1 MKKWFSFILVMVLA
15 VLLIGCGKDD
25 PVDPT
30 PVDPVITVV
39 KPTKVEISGQKE
51 EIDVGEEF
59 TITVIVTPDDATDK
73 TVSYSSSNSSVASIK
88 AGKVTG
94 ISAGTAT
101 ITVTANGDKSVRA
114 QFSVTVNGTEE
125 PPVEEIVPPTELT
138 ISGKNEVEVGK
149 MLNLSL
155 AYVPAN
161 ATKGVTWVSSDP
173 EVATV
178 NNGVVKGVKEGKVTI
193 TATSTVDT
201 NISTTFEVTVIAAQ
215 EVVVIKPTSITLSGE
230 EEVEVGYS
238 IRLSATILPDGA
250 DNSIRWESTKPE
262 VAKVDEKGIVTGI
275 SEGTTYI
282 IAYSKVDETIKSS
295 RYKVKVNVDQT
306 SLIPINDMGGYVIV
320 IMNADSAL
328 GNIDPFREDYTASD
342 KMYKQQAWNEVKS
355 KYNCDISV
363 VAYPDEAPWGPSR
376 VSWINSQAEGGKALA
391 DFYIVTSTWFP
402 DFYAA
407 NAMQPT
413 TTFFAKF
420 GKNQIE
426 PATRQAGTYKD
437 DMYIVSTGISRTSI
451 YQYYGIFYNVGM
463 LEKYKI
469 ESPAKMFNEGRWSYD
484 DFLEWVLGA
493 QALLPQGYYVLSGAP
508 QDYWQGMV
516 SASGVR
522 IANTTTMELNF
533 KHQYSVEAIDILK
546 STQLAG
552 AFDPNYGYDQSV
564 ASFQGGTALCQDGEL
579 WFVKASNR
587 FASDMWGEDT
597 RFGYVPFPYSAGVGK
612 DRSYVNAVGESCYMM
627 AGQRSYNHNV
637 GMTYEDVF
645 RAIQEMFLNTIKY
658 QEQDA
663 SFDPEGLKSQI
674 LSAKFDDPESVTAA
688 MFYTAEKTLFDP
700 IFNGIALN
708 YSGAPATTISSCV
721 KNNTDFIEAID
732 AAYNDIY
739 LKFLTLYG

>member
-59 TITVIVTPDDATDK
+59 TITVKVTPDDATDK
-73 TVSYSSSNSSVASIK
+73 TVSYSSSNSSVASVK

-101 ITVTANGDKSVRA
+101 ITVTANGDKFVRA

-155 AYVPAN
+155 AYAPDN
-161 ATKGVTWVSSDP
+161 ATKGVTWASSDP

-215 EVVVIKPTSITLSGE
+215 EVVVIKPISITLSGE

-262 VAKVDEKGIVTGI
+262 VAKVDEKGIVTGV

-282 IAYSKVDETIKSS
+282 IAYSKVDETVKST

-437 DMYIVSTGISRTSI
+437 EMYIVSTGISRTSI

-612 DRSYVNAVGESCYMM
+612 DRSCVNAVGESCYMM